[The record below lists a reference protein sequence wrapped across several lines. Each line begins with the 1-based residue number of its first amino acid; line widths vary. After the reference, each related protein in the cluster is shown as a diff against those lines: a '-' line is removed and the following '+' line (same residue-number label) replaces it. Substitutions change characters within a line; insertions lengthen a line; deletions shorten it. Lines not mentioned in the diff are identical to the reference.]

1 MIENRNTLVC
11 RIYGFH
17 KILYKNKGSNQKI
30 KFIVMGNTFNSDLD
44 IHRRYDLK
52 GSRYKRT
59 TKPTADLTIARK
71 DMDFI
76 NEERKISIGPDR
88 KAVLMEQMR
97 IDSEFFV
104 KNHII
109 DYSLLLGIHNISSGT
124 RDLPAPKWR
133 NNSEIL
139 S

>member
-1 MIENRNTLVC
+1 
-11 RIYGFH
+11 
-17 KILYKNKGSNQKI
+17 
-30 KFIVMGNTFNSDLD
+30 MGNTFNSDLD

-88 KAVLMEQMR
+88 KAVLME
-97 IDSEFFV
+97 
-104 KNHII
+104 
-109 DYSLLLGIHNISSGT
+109 
-124 RDLPAPKWR
+124 
-133 NNSEIL
+133 
-139 S
+139 